1 MEEKVNAW
9 KANLTNGLILGLT
22 GIVYSILIYFLD
34 LSFNKIQGFVFLAI
48 EIVILFFLLKSYRDN
63 FLHGQITFGQ
73 SFGAGMIICLYYAI
87 IIAAFTY
94 ILYAIIDTGLVSKQL
109 AFMEEEFVKKGM
121 PEAAIDAAMK
131 IQAKIMKPAIIAP
144 ISILGNMFWGLILS
158 LIISIFVR
166 KEGNPLIDAPENQN

>member
-9 KANLTNGLILGLT
+9 KANLTNGLILGLI
-22 GIVYSILIYFLD
+22 GVAYSIIIYFLD
-34 LSFNKIQGFVFLAI
+34 LSFNKLQGPVFLVIQLA
-48 EIVILFFLLKSYRDN
+48 ILFFLLKSYRDN

-87 IIAAFTY
+87 IIAAFTFL
-94 ILYAIIDTGLVSKQL
+94 LYSVIDTGLSGKQL

-121 PEAAIDAAMK
+121 PQAAIDAAMK

-144 ISILGNMFWGLILS
+144 ISIFGNMFWGVIMS